1 MELPPAG
8 LSGWDSLFT
17 VPVLPTLLHAT
28 PLILAF
34 HARGVERHRAH

>member
-34 HARGVERHRAH
+34 ARGVERHRAH